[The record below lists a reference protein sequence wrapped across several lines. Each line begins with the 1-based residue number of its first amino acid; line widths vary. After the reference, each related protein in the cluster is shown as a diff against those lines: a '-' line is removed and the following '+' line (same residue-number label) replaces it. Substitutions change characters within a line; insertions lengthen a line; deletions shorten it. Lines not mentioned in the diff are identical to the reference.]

1 MSRKFAKDKYEI
13 VKSALDPQTTEFVY
27 NYFMIKRQV
36 YDTFLEYNYLS
47 PYDTDFGTYKDDQVP
62 GTYSVY
68 GDIVM
73 ETLLLKL
80 QPVMEKYVGLSLVP
94 TVSYA
99 RIYKKGDE
107 LKRHKDRPSCEI
119 SATLNL
125 GGDPWPIFVD
135 PTGKDNVINEF
146 KKIHKPDAHKGR
158 KYLLKTGDMF
168 LYRGCELE
176 HWREEF
182 DGDHCAQVF
191 LHYNHA
197 DGPYGKSNLF
207 DKRKHVGLPSWF
219 AEK

>member
-13 VKSALDPQTTEFVY
+13 VKSALDSQTTEFVY